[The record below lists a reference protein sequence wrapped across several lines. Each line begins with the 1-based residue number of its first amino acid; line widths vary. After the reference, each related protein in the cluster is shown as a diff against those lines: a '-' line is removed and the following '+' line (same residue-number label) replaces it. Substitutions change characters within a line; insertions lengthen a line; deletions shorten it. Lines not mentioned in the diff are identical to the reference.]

1 MAGNNRPSH
10 RVYAVRDRD
19 NDDAFWTRIGSVF
32 PHQDG
37 KGFNVIFDALPVDGR
52 AVLREVKDEDEPEA
66 PKAKA
71 TRSGKKR
78 AA

>member
-10 RVYAVRDRD
+10 RVYAVRERVD
-19 NDDAFWTRIGSVF
+19 DDAFWTRIGSAF

-37 KGFNVIFDALPVDGR
+37 KGFNIVFDAVPVDGR
-52 AVLREVKDEDEPEA
+52 AVLRELKDEDEEDA
-66 PKAKA
+66 PKEKT
-71 TRSGKKR
+71 TRSRKKR